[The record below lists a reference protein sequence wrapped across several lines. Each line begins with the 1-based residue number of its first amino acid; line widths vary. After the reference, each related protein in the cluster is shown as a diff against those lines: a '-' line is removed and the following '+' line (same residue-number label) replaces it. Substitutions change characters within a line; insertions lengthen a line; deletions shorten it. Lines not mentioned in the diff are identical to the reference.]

1 MSAVARPVM
10 TAEAAIGRE
19 RNRSVTPRAASA
31 LTADKVAP
39 IPNTIVM
46 ANMPGMRKS
55 R

>member
-1 MSAVARPVM
+1 MSAAARPAM
-10 TAEAAIGRE
+10 TAEAAMGRE

-31 LTADKVAP
+31 LTADRVAP
-39 IPNTIVM
+39 IPNTMVM

>member
-1 MSAVARPVM
+1 MSAAARPTT
-10 TAEAAIGRE
+10 TAEVAIGME
-19 RNRSVTPRAASA
+19 RKRSVTPRAASV
-31 LTADKVAP
+31 LTTVRVAP